1 MQRLFLLAWLVVCA
15 PCAWAADEAKPSIP
29 AMKEKLQA
37 VIRGQLEAF
46 RKDDFAGAYKFATAG
61 IREQF
66 PLAAF
71 EAMVKKQYPAIAK
84 SEDAVFGLTLDDGAK
99 AVVNVRVVGPK
110 QESVSYQYL
119 LERDGEEWR
128 IGGVF
133 VLREDEK
140 AI

>member
-1 MQRLFLLAWLVVCA
+1 MHRLLIPVWLAILASCA
-15 PCAWAADEAKPSIP
+15 LAADEAKPSTP
-29 AMKEKLQA
+29 AMKEKLHA

-46 RKDDFAGAYKFATAG
+46 RKDDFAGAYKFAAAG

-71 EAMVKKQYPAIAK
+71 ETMVKSNYPAIAK
-84 SEDAVFGLTLDDGAK
+84 SEDAVFGLTLDDGDK

-119 LERDGEEWR
+119 LERDGEDWR
-128 IGGVF
+128 ISGVY
-133 VLREDEK
+133 VLRKDEP

>member
-1 MQRLFLLAWLVVCA
+1 MHRLLIPVWLAIIASCA
-15 PCAWAADEAKPSIP
+15 HAAEEAKPSTP

-46 RKDDFAGAYKFATAG
+46 RKDDFAGAYRFAAAA

-71 EAMVKKQYPAIAK
+71 ETMVKSNYPAIAK
-84 SEDAVFGLTLDDGAK
+84 SEDAVFGLTLDDGDK

-128 IGGVF
+128 ISGVY
-133 VLREDEK
+133 VLRKDES